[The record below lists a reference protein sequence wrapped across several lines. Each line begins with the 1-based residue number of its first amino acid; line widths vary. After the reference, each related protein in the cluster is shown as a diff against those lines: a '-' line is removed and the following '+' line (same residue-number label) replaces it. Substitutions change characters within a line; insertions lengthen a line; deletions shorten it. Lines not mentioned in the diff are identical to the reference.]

1 MYYLHYLTLLTIT
14 ATVGADILLENND
27 TEIGLIFRAR
37 ELHSWEGEGYFAL
50 VTAVNRV

>member
-37 ELHSWEGEGYFAL
+37 ELEP
-50 VTAVNRV
+50 RVLLEDAILGL